1 MTNVLTAMTNI
12 LTATSKKY
20 LRLTPIEEKIKLLLL
35 CPLYQWPVELT
46 RQDDGGGRLPRDLF
60 SGFILM

>member
-1 MTNVLTAMTNI
+1 MTNI

-20 LRLTPIEEKIKLLLL
+20 IRLTPIEEKIKLLLL

-46 RQDDGGGRLPRDLF
+46 RQNGRGGRLPRDLF
-60 SGFILM
+60 SGFTLV